1 MPKNT
6 AHGHTPTMEEAS
18 PLQSSMLEVMSGADN
33 YIGWLASLAD
43 PYLGDRP
50 LEIGAGIG
58 DYSERWAKPGR
69 VVTAS
74 EADHERLGMLHERF
88 AGRQDVVVRELT
100 VPIAETADHSA
111 GVALNVLE
119 HIEDDVAALRSFAG
133 LVKPGGR
140 IVIIVPA
147 FMLAMSDFDK
157 ELGHYRRYTRKSLR
171 KAFIDAGLRPV
182 KVHYVN
188 AVGLVGWIVLM
199 RLLKK
204 RTDQAPVSFFDRLVV
219 PVLRRIESRVRP
231 PFGQSV
237 FGVAEVLAP

>member
-1 MPKNT
+1 MSTNS
-6 AHGHTPTMEEAS
+6 AHGHTPTREEAS

-33 YIGWLASLAD
+33 YIGWLAGLAD

-58 DYSERWAKPGR
+58 DYSDRWAGAGR

-74 EADHERLGMLHERF
+74 EADPERLAMLQERF
-88 AGRQDVVVRELT
+88 DGRQDVHVRELT
-100 VPIAETADHSA
+100 VPIAETADFTSA
-111 GVALNVLE
+111 VALNVLE

-140 IVIIVPA
+140 IIIIVPA
-147 FMLAMSDFDK
+147 FMLAMSDFDR

-171 KAFIDAGLRPV
+171 RAFVGAGLKPV
-182 KVHYVN
+182 RLHYVN
-188 AVGLVGWIVLM
+188 AVGLAGWIVLM
-199 RLLKK
+199 RLLHK
-204 RTDQAPVSFFDRLVV
+204 RTDQAPVSFFDRLIV
-219 PVLRRIESRVRP
+219 PVLRRIEARVRP

-237 FGVAEVLAP
+237 FGVAEVVAP